1 MIPLTQPRA
10 QFITFEGIDGAGKS
24 SHVEAVQQLIASR
37 GIEVVCTREP
47 GGTAAGEAIREIF
60 LHHSMSPHTE
70 ALLVFAA
77 RREHLEHVVWP
88 ALARGAWVLCDRFT
102 DATFAYQ
109 GGGREL
115 GDAHITALAKLVHPD
130 FSPDLTL
137 LFDLSPDQALERV
150 ANRGVT
156 DRIESEAKDFHHRVR
171 HAYLKHAAAEPNRIH
186 VFDTRKPKPEISA
199 QVIVAVASFIDR
211 WRKGAE
217 HFDVVM
223 STKVSR

>member
-1 MIPLTQPRA
+1 MKLPIKSRA

-24 SHVEAVQQLIASR
+24 THVDAVQALIVAR

-60 LHHSMSPHTE
+60 LHHAMSPHTE

-77 RREHLEHVVWP
+77 RREHLERVVWP

-115 GDAHITALAKLVHPD
+115 GDAHIAALAALVHPG

-156 DRIESEAKDFHHRVR
+156 DRIESEAVEFHHRVR
-171 HAYLKHAAAEPNRIH
+171 QTYLQRAAAEPNRVC
-186 VFDTRKPKPEISA
+186 VFDTRNAKNVVSEQVTASVSA
-199 QVIVAVASFIDR
+199 FIDR
-211 WRKGAE
+211 CQ
-217 HFDVVM
+217 VQQ
-223 STKVSR
+223 